1 MAFKNPA
8 LSNPKARVQSFTVS
22 QTLPYTD
29 PASAN
34 YYTDVFWIAP
44 AKCVVDSVTARFNT
58 ASSSGTVTVHKVPSG
73 TAPDSGTALLSSTI
87 STAGTADTNAT
98 GTLSTTKATLE
109 LAAGDGL
116 QLVDGGTLTSL
127 VDLTVTVGLHW
138 IS

>member
-8 LSNPKARVQSFTVS
+8 LSNPKARVQSFTVTH
-22 QTLPYTD
+22 TLPYTD

-34 YYTDVFWIAP
+34 YYTATFWTAP
-44 AKCVVDSVTARFNT
+44 AKCVVDSVVVRYNT

-87 STAGTADTNAT
+87 STSATADTNYS
-98 GTLSTTKATLE
+98 GTLSTTKSTLE
-109 LAAGDGL
+109 LAAGDSL
-116 QLVDGGTLTSL
+116 QLVDSGTLTSL
-127 VDLTVTVGLHW
+127 VDLSVTVGLHW

>member
-1 MAFKNPA
+1 MSFKNPA

-22 QTLPYTD
+22 QSLPYTD
-29 PASAN
+29 AASAN
-34 YYTDVFWIAP
+34 FYTNVYWVAP
-44 AKCVVDSVTARFNT
+44 AKCVVDSVVARWNT

-87 STAGTADTNAT
+87 STAGTADTNVS

-116 QLVDGGTLTSL
+116 QLVDSGTLTNLADL
-127 VDLTVTVGLHW
+127 VVTVGLHW

>member
-1 MAFKNPA
+1 MSFKNPA
-8 LSNPKARVQSFTVS
+8 KFNPKARVMSFTVS
-22 QTLPYTD
+22 TFLPYTD

-34 YYTDVFWIAP
+34 FYTHTFWTAP
-44 AKCVVDSVTARFNT
+44 AKCVVDSVTARYNT

-87 STAGTADTNAT
+87 STAATADTRYA
-98 GTLSTTKATLE
+98 GTLSSTASTLE
-109 LAAGDGL
+109 LAEGDAL

-127 VDLTVTVGLHW
+127 ADLEVTVGLHW

>member
-8 LSNPKARVQSFTVS
+8 KFNPKARVMSFTV
-22 QTLPYTD
+22 TTVLPYTD
-29 PASAN
+29 AASAN
-34 YYTDVFWIAP
+34 YYTNTFWTAP
-44 AKCVVDSVTARFNT
+44 AKCVVDSVTARYNT

-87 STAGTADTNAT
+87 STAATADTRYE
-98 GTLSTTKATLE
+98 GTLSTTKSTLE

-127 VDLTVTVGLHW
+127 ADLEVTVGLHW

>member
-22 QTLPYTD
+22 TFLPYTD

-34 YYTDVFWIAP
+34 YYTNIFWIAP
-44 AKCVVDSVTARFNT
+44 AKCVVDSVTARWNT

-73 TAPDSGTALLSSTI
+73 TAPDSGTALLASTI

>member
-22 QTLPYTD
+22 YTLPYTD
-29 PASAN
+29 AASAN
-34 YYTDVFWIAP
+34 FYQAIYWIAP
-44 AKCVVDSVTARFNT
+44 AKCVVDSVEARWGT

-73 TAPDSGTALLSSTI
+73 TAKDAGTALLASTI
-87 STAGTADTNAT
+87 STAGTAAT
-98 GTLSTTKATLE
+98 KTVGTLATTAATLE

-138 IS
+138 IA